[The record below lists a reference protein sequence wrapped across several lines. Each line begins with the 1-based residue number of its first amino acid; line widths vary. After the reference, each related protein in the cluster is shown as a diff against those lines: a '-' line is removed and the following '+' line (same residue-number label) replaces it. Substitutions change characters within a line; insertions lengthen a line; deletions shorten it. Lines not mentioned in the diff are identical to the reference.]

1 MKKLLQVSLVVLTAC
16 LSANV
21 VLSQSDVV
29 LTAIWDG
36 NLPGQLPKGVELY
49 VLNDVAD
56 MSVYGL
62 GSANNGQ
69 GTDGEEFTFPAVAYT
84 AGTYIYVASEAPQF
98 TAFFGF
104 APDHISTAVN
114 VNGDDALELFKD
126 GEPVDVFGEIDY
138 ATFDGSWSYLN
149 GWAYRVNGTGPDGIN
164 YMAGNWMFSGAQAL
178 AGVATNAEALNPIP
192 VGTYSAVFSGSPT
205 VSFVSSSATVAE
217 DVGSYTLT
225 VMIVNP
231 DADNDTEVE
240 VAVVGGTAIE
250 GVDYEFTSPT
260 NVVFAAGSSMSQS
273 VTITVLNNMDED
285 GDRTI
290 EFELQNPS
298 NEANIGTQ
306 NLTLTIEDDD
316 TVIPL
321 FDIAD
326 LRVVDGDLYPSMFGT
341 FGEIRGIV
349 HGINFRPAG
358 LEFTLIDN
366 TDGIGVFRSSGNLGY
381 TVQEGDSIHIIGTVG
396 FFNGTTQL
404 LAESIEFIEAGID
417 TNQPTAVSE
426 LNESTESNMVKLECV
441 TLVDESQWTGTGAGF
456 NVTVTNGMQTFTVR
470 IRDAVD
476 LYAMSAPT
484 GVLNISGIGGQ
495 FDNSAPYDSGYQLFP
510 RYSADITVAGEE
522 CITSI
527 NESEQVAVSL
537 FPNPVID
544 HLTVASTK
552 PVSYVRIFDISGQM
566 VKLIHTNLV
575 NIASINFSDLNA
587 GLYLVEVVTAS
598 GTIVKEIVKP

>member
-1 MKKLLQVSLVVLTAC
+1 MKKLLRLSLLAASCFSTGLLLA
-16 LSANV
+16 
-21 VLSQSDVV
+21 QSDVI
-29 LTAIWDG
+29 LTAVWDG

-49 VLNDVAD
+49 VVNDVAD
-56 MSVYGL
+56 MSIYGL

-69 GTDGEEFTFPAVAYT
+69 GTDGQEFTFPAVAYS
-84 AGTYIYVASEAPQF
+84 AGTYVYVASEAPQF

-104 APDHISTAVN
+104 APNHTSAAVN
-114 VNGDDALELFKD
+114 VNGDDAIELFKD

-149 GWAYRVNGTGPDGIN
+149 GWAYRVNGTGPDGIT
-164 YMAGNWMFSGAQAL
+164 YIPGNWMFSGAQAL
-178 AGVATNAEALNPIP
+178 AGVTTNASAPNPIP
-192 VGTYSAVFSGSPT
+192 VGTYSTIFSGSPT
-205 VSFVSSSATVAE
+205 VSFVSGSANVAE
-217 DVGSYTLT
+217 DSGSYELT
-225 VMIVNP
+225 ILIVNP
-231 DADNDTEVE
+231 DADNDTQVE

-250 GVDYEFTSPT
+250 GIDYEFMSPAT
-260 NVVFAAGSSMSQS
+260 VVFAAGSSMSQS
-273 VTITVLNNMDED
+273 VTITILDNTDED

-290 EFELQNPS
+290 EFELQNPT
-298 NEANIGTQ
+298 NDAGIGTQ
-306 NLTLTIEDDD
+306 TLTLTILDDD
-316 TVIPL
+316 AVIPV

-326 LRVVDGDLYPSMFGT
+326 LRVVDGDFYPTMFGT

-381 TVQEGDSIHIIGTVG
+381 TVQEGDSIHVVGTVG
-396 FFNGTTQL
+396 FFNGTTQFL
-404 LAESIEFIEAGID
+404 PESILFIEAGID
-417 TNQPTAVSE
+417 TNEPIVVTE
-426 LNESTESNMVKLECV
+426 LNESTESNMVKLACV
-441 TLVDESQWTGTGAGF
+441 SLVDSTQWTGTGAGF

-476 LYAMSAPT
+476 LYAMSAPS
-484 GVLNISGIGGQ
+484 GVVNISGIGGQ

-510 RYSADITVAGEE
+510 RYSADITTAGNE

-527 NESEQVAVSL
+527 NESEQVVVSL

-544 HLTVASTK
+544 NLTISSNK
-552 PVSYVRIFDISGQM
+552 PVSHVRIFDISGRM
-566 VKLIHTNLV
+566 VKQIHTNLV
-575 NIASINFSDLNA
+575 NIASINFSDLNT
-587 GLYLVEVVTAS
+587 GLYLVEVVTSS